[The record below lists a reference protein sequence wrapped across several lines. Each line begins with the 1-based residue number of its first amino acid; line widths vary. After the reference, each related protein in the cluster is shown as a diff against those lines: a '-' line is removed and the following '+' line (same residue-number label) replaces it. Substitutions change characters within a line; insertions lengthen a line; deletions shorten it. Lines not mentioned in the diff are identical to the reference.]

1 MGTGRDDGD
10 RCPEARGRG
19 PVAEK
24 STARSA
30 VEGRTATR
38 PARWRT
44 RGRITYGMAAAIAV
58 IYPAASLLF
67 RLRYRH
73 GERIPPTGPVL
84 VVANHVSVLDP
95 LACARLVFDNGRLPH
110 FLAKESVFKGFA
122 GTLLRSAGQ
131 IPVARFSADAH
142 GALDAAKADLDAGN
156 VVVIYPEGSVTRDPD
171 WWPMQARTGVARLAL
186 TTDAVV
192 VPVAQWGPHR
202 VHDYH
207 RKKLRLRFR
216 APADYLVGEPVD
228 LSTLRAEVRAGLPL
242 SGELLRQTT
251 DLIMTRVRDLLGEL
265 RGETPPATFHPRPA
279 RELRGN
285 TSGAPG
291 SAA

>member
-1 MGTGRDDGD
+1 MTEQTSSGDAGT
-10 RCPEARGRG
+10 
-19 PVAEK
+19 
-24 STARSA
+24 
-30 VEGRTATR
+30 EGRTGIDVSTAPR
-38 PARWRT
+38 PPKWRT
-44 RGRITYGMAAAIAV
+44 RGRLTYGMIAAIAV
-58 IYPAASLLF
+58 VHPVASLMF

-73 GERIPPTGPVL
+73 AHRIPATGPVL
-84 VVANHVSVLDP
+84 LVANHVSILDP
-95 LACARLVFDNGRLPH
+95 LACARLVFDQGRMPH
-110 FLAKESVFKGFA
+110 FLAKQSVFKGVA

-142 GALDAAKADLDAGN
+142 AALDAARADLEAGN

-192 VPVAQWGPHR
+192 LPVAQWGPQE

-228 LSTLRAEVRAGLPL
+228 LSALRAEVRAGRPL
-242 SGELLRQTT
+242 SAELLRETT
-251 DLIMTRVRDLLGEL
+251 DLIMARVRDLLADL
-265 RGETPPATFHPRPA
+265 RGAPAPVTFHARPR
-279 RELRGN
+279 RELPGDV
-285 TSGAPG
+285 SG